1 MDELLTRIDE
11 RRGQTVN
18 LIRRLVECESP
29 SGDAAALA
37 RLADL
42 IAEETAGL
50 ASTRRWPGGHIRC
63 DFDLPGRR
71 RSGRLLALGH
81 IDTVWPV
88 GTLDTMPFEERDG
101 RLWGPGVL
109 DMKSGIAFFL
119 TAMRVLRDLNLPAS
133 RRVSLLLVADEEVG
147 SQTSRAITEREAKR
161 SDAVLVLE
169 PGTGL
174 EGKLK
179 TARKGVGD
187 YVITVHGRAAHSG
200 IDFAAGA
207 SAVVEVA
214 RQIERVAA
222 LSDPARGVTLNP
234 GIVEGGTRVNVVA
247 AKARVHVDLRVWR
260 MADARRVDRVLRRL
274 KPVDPRCR
282 IEVTGGL
289 NRPAMERTKGVVR
302 LFRLA
307 RGLAKGLGVDLEESS
322 TGGAS
327 DGNFTAG
334 LGIPTLDGLG
344 GVGEGAH
351 APHESI
357 LVDRITDRTALLA
370 KLALHG

>member
-37 RLADL
+37 RIADL
-42 IAEETAGL
+42 IAEETSGL

-71 RSGRLLALGH
+71 KSGRLLALGH
-81 IDTVWPV
+81 LDTVWPA
-88 GTLDTMPFEERDG
+88 GTLKAMPFEERDG

-119 TAMRVLRDLNLPAS
+119 TAMRVLRDLNLPVS
-133 RRVSLLLVADEEVG
+133 RRVSLLLVADEETG

-214 RQIERVAA
+214 RQIERIAA

-289 NRPAMERTKGVVR
+289 NRPAMERTRGVVR

-357 LVDRITDRTALLA
+357 LADRITDRAALLA
-370 KLALHG
+370 ELVRNI

>member
-11 RRGQTVN
+11 RRDQTVN

-37 RLADL
+37 RVADL

-50 ASTRRWPGGHIRC
+50 ASTRRWSGGHIRC

-71 RSGRLLALGH
+71 KSGRLLALGH
-81 IDTVWPV
+81 IDTVWPI
-88 GTLDTMPFEERDG
+88 GTLKTMPFEERDG

-119 TAMRVLRDLNLPAS
+119 TAMRVLRDLNRPVA
-133 RRVSLLLVADEEVG
+133 RRVSLLLVTDEEVG
-147 SQTSRAITEREAKR
+147 SATSRAITEREAKR
-161 SDAVLVLE
+161 SEAVLVLE

-187 YVITVHGRAAHSG
+187 YTITVHGRAAHSG
-200 IDFAAGA
+200 VDFAAGA

-214 RQIERVAA
+214 RQIERIAA

-234 GIVEGGTRVNVVA
+234 GIVQGGTRVNVVA
-247 AKARVHVDLRVWR
+247 AEARVHVDLRVWS
-260 MADARRVDRVLRRL
+260 MADARRIDRALQRL

-289 NRPAMERTKGVVR
+289 NRPAMERTRGVAR
-302 LFRLA
+302 LFSLA
-307 RGLAKGLGVDLEESS
+307 RSLAKGLGVDLEESS

-357 LVDRITDRTALLA
+357 LVDRITDRTALLT
-370 KLALHG
+370 KLVLHA

>member
-11 RRGQTVN
+11 RRAETVN
-18 LIRRLVECESP
+18 LIRRLVELESP

-37 RLADL
+37 RIADL
-42 IAEETAGL
+42 IAEETSGL

-71 RSGRLLALGH
+71 KSGRLLALGH
-81 IDTVWPV
+81 LDTVWPA
-88 GTLDTMPFEERDG
+88 GTLQTMPFEERDG

-119 TAMRVLRDLNLPAS
+119 TAMRVLRDLNLPVR
-133 RRVSLLLVADEEVG
+133 RRVSLLLVADEETG

-187 YVITVHGRAAHSG
+187 YLITVHGRAAHSG

-207 SAVVEVA
+207 SAVVELA
-214 RQIERVAA
+214 RQIERIAA

-260 MADARRVDRVLRRL
+260 MADARRVDRALRRL

-282 IEVTGGL
+282 IEITGDL
-289 NRPAMERTKGVVR
+289 NRPAMERTLGVVR

-370 KLALHG
+370 ALVRNI

>member
-11 RRGQTVN
+11 RRAETVN
-18 LIRRLVECESP
+18 LIRRLVELESP

-37 RLADL
+37 RIADL
-42 IAEETAGL
+42 IAEESSGL

-71 RSGRLLALGH
+71 KSGRLLGLGH
-81 IDTVWPV
+81 LDTVWPA
-88 GTLDTMPFEERDG
+88 GTLKAMPFEERDG

-119 TAMRVLRDLNLPAS
+119 TAMRVLRDLNLPVS
-133 RRVSLLLVADEEVG
+133 RRVSLLLVTDEETG

-187 YVITVHGRAAHSG
+187 YLITVHGRAAHSG

-207 SAVVEVA
+207 SAVVELA
-214 RQIERVAA
+214 RQIERIAA

-260 MADARRVDRVLRRL
+260 MADARRVDRALRRL

-282 IEVTGGL
+282 IEITGGL
-289 NRPAMERTKGVVR
+289 NRPAMERTPGVVR

-370 KLALHG
+370 ALVRNI